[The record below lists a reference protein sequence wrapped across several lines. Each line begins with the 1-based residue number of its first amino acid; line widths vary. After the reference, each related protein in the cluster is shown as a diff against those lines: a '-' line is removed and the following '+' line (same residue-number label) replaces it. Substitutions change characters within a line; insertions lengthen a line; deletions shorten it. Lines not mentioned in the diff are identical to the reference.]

1 MSDSVPVFGAPLEG
15 REHRPRAAVYAVIR
29 DAALRIAA
37 VRTSLGFLLPGGGL
51 ERGETLVD
59 CLRRELREEC
69 ARPIAIERQIGL
81 ALEFFET
88 REGAFEGRHVFFE
101 ARFVGE
107 PKGVAEYELAW
118 LEHERARELLH
129 HRSHAWA
136 LDQ

>member
-1 MSDSVPVFGAPLEG
+1 MSESVPVFGAPLGG

-29 DAALRIAA
+29 DASLRVAA

-51 ERGETLVD
+51 ERGETLVE

-69 ARPIAIERQIGL
+69 ARPIAIDRQIGL
-81 ALEFFET
+81 AVEFFET
-88 REGAFEGRHVFFE
+88 QEGAFEGRHVFFE

-107 PKGVAEYELAW
+107 PKGVAEYELVW
-118 LEHERARELLH
+118 LDLEQARELLH